1 LYTVLG
7 PAWVN
12 KLEGLRDRLERLG
25 QRPSMQ
31 FPSATPAVIEAIG
44 VLETFGPACEAMY
57 LMMAADGKVLNV
69 EREVAR
75 GALEIVGEGRVRS
88 AHMEAMLDAAARASA
103 VQGTEKRLAAV
114 VEALRGDAVMAELVA
129 VLCAAVAVADRE
141 VKPVE
146 QALFERLTSGL
157 GIGEARLS
165 ELVQQFQEKA
175 TAPSDDD

>member
-1 LYTVLG
+1 MLN
-7 PAWVN
+7 PAWIN

-31 FPSATPAVIEAIG
+31 FPSASPAVIEALG
-44 VLETFGPACEAMY
+44 VLETFGPMCEAMY

-103 VQGTEKRLAAV
+103 QQGVDARLASV
-114 VEALRGDAVMAELVA
+114 LSALQGDPVMAELVT
-129 VLCAAVAVADRE
+129 VLCAAIAVADRE
-141 VKPVE
+141 VKAEE
-146 QALFERLTSGL
+146 QALFVRIADGL
-157 GIGEARLS
+157 GIGEARLG
-165 ELVQQFQEKA
+165 ELIAQFEEKA
-175 TAPSDDD
+175 ADTPSE